1 MVRLQ
6 SEQCVITDIKD
17 IKLQSTGASRK
28 NIWWCCKIIG
38 WINDF
43 RLIVAKGGVHSYSE
57 DKTTTSNFSGS
68 LSLFFCFFSALLEG
82 QPAFGVVDEDLVHL
96 VLREAPRQHLRHD
109 VLKDVGVAVA
119 AVLGEAV
126 LGVDVVRDHD
136 LVLVALLHEG
146 RQAERRER
154 RGGRERER
162 KRREN
167 FDWQV

>member
-1 MVRLQ
+1 M
-6 SEQCVITDIKD
+6 
-17 IKLQSTGASRK
+17 
-28 NIWWCCKIIG
+28 
-38 WINDF
+38 
-43 RLIVAKGGVHSYSE
+43 
-57 DKTTTSNFSGS
+57 
-68 LSLFFCFFSALLEG
+68 FFCFFSALLEG

-167 FDWQV
+167 FD